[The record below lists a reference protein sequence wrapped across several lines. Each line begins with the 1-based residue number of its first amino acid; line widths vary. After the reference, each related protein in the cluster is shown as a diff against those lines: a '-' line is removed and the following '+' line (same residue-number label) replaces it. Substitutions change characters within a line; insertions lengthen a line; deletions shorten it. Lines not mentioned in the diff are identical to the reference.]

1 MDNSSLNAGLLLP
14 GSWNCH
20 FLALWLGTTGST
32 SLNLHLHLK
41 NGLTGNWHLA
51 LWPTH
56 GRLFLSGSC
65 DSHHYWAGHKP
76 LSLPNCLSIY
86 TNCAWCF
93 ISHIPSTIHL
103 QPHWVILTMKNC
115 LLAVCLLSAV
125 LTASTDFQ
133 EGLLS
138 PCEPSSLTSCLLLC
152 NSGKSTEPHTQDL
165 HTGTLE
171 SQATWIIP
179 FHGGL
184 WRPPASKIPPPGIHK
199 LSSASINLNLINAR
213 PTPATWGALGQI
225 SKDQSTFH
233 ISLLLFNVHDWS
245 RIERNVLQ
253 SSEHTGVRPQGGYNP
268 PQQWAS
274 PPLLGQ
280 WISVFIRHLESPGN
294 F

>member
-93 ISHIPSTIHL
+93 ISHIPSTVHL
-103 QPHWVILTMKNC
+103 QPPWVILTMKNC

-138 PCEPSSLTSCLLLC
+138 PCGPSSLTSCLLLC

-171 SQATWIIP
+171 SQATWIILSTGACEDHQWVRFP
-179 FHGGL
+179 HQAFINYHL
-184 WRPPASKIPPPGIHK
+184 HPSTSIWSMPGQ
-199 LSSASINLNLINAR
+199 LRQPEEPWAR
-213 PTPATWGALGQI
+213 SQRIKVL
-225 SKDQSTFH
+225 STFL
-233 ISLLLFNVHDWS
+233 SCFSMFMTEV
-245 RIERNVLQ
+245 E
-253 SSEHTGVRPQGGYNP
+253 
-268 PQQWAS
+268 
-274 PPLLGQ
+274 
-280 WISVFIRHLESPGN
+280 
-294 F
+294 